1 MNKIFLGLSAIVMS
15 AMIVSCGNSSKVTEK
30 KVEVPTVHIPP
41 ADTLINEKD
50 SFAYGLGMNIGNNLK
65 DQGVTELNFAVVQK
79 GMKDVFAGGKTV
91 ITEQE
96 ANTSIQNILQGL
108 ATKKAEAAKIESAKF
123 LDSNKLRQGVVTLPD
138 GLQYEMLKKGD
149 QTSVMPKA
157 EDTIVANYIGMLTNG
172 KEFDNSYKRGEP
184 LTIKA
189 NEVIKGW
196 TEIVQHMHIGDKV
209 KVYIPSELGYGDRGA
224 GADIPPGATLVFE
237 MELLGVKPFV
247 PGAAASKMQKTE
259 TVPAN
264 NKSTKAK
271 TVKPTTTKPAVKTK

>member
-15 AMIVSCGNSSKVTEK
+15 AMVVSCGNTSKVAEK
-30 KVEVPTVHIPP
+30 KVEVPAVHIPP

-50 SFAYGLGMNIGNNLK
+50 TFAYGLGMNIGNNLK
-65 DQGVTELNFAVVQK
+65 DQGVTELNFAAVER
-79 GMKDVFAGGKTV
+79 GMKDVFANDTLA

-96 ANTSIQNILQGL
+96 ANTTIQNILQGL
-108 ATKKAEAAKIESAKF
+108 ATKRAEAAKAESAKF
-123 LDSNKLRQGVVTLPD
+123 LDSNKLRTGVITLPS
-138 GLQYEMLKKGD
+138 GLQYEVLKKGD

-157 EDTIVANYIGMLTNG
+157 EDTIIANYIGMLTNG

-237 MELLGVKPFV
+237 MELLGIKPFV
-247 PGAAASKMQKTE
+247 SASQVQKTQS
-259 TVPAN
+259 VPAV
-264 NKSTKAK
+264 KGKAVKTKPAAK
-271 TVKPTTTKPAVKTK
+271 TKPAVKNK

>member
-1 MNKIFLGLSAIVMS
+1 MSKIFLGLSAIVMS
-15 AMIVSCGNSSKVTEK
+15 AMIVSCGNTSKVAEK
-30 KVEVPTVHIPP
+30 KVEVPAVHIPP
-41 ADTLINEKD
+41 ADTLINATD
-50 SFAYGLGMNIGNNLK
+50 TFAYGLGMNIGNNLK
-65 DQGVTELNFAVVQK
+65 DQGVTELNFAAVER
-79 GMKDVFAGGKTV
+79 GMKDVFANGKMA

-108 ATKKAEAAKIESAKF
+108 ATKKAEAAKAESAKF
-123 LDSNKLRQGVVTLPD
+123 LDSNKLRQGVITLPS
-138 GLQYEMLKKGD
+138 GLQYEVLKKGD

-157 EDTIVANYIGMLTNG
+157 EDTIIANYIGMLTNG

-247 PGAAASKMQKTE
+247 QGSAQAEKIV

-264 NKSTKAK
+264 KPAKGK
-271 TVKPTTTKPAVKTK
+271 TVKPATKTKSAVKTK